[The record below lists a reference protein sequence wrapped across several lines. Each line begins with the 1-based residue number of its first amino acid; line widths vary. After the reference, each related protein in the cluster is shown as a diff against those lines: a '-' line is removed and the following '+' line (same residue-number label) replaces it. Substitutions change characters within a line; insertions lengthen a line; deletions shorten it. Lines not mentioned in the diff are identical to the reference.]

1 MPEARPLRRAAF
13 LDRDGTICE
22 EMGYVNH
29 VDRLQIFPFAAA
41 AIRQL
46 NEARVPVIVVTN
58 QSGVARDIFPESLV
72 HQVHKKMI
80 SELSAGGA
88 RVDAIYFCPHKT
100 EDACECRKPN
110 PGLLERAAREH
121 ALDLAASWVVGDRYA
136 DLEMGHAAGSR
147 GILVMTGYGRGEYEL
162 HRLKWA
168 RQPDA
173 LAETL
178 TEAVGRI
185 LHTVPA
191 VAALRAAQKSARI
204 DWVVERKWAPVL
216 EGSSAI
222 DEVIPFDRASAFG
235 APTCVRRLRRK
246 NYTCAIDFQ
255 GLYKS
260 SVLAMLSA
268 APRRIGFERAWAR
281 EPGAALLYTER
292 VVPKGR
298 HVTELNYSLAEKAG
312 AARPVR
318 PEYPLRVPAGGAASV
333 RARLA
338 EKGIGDYIVV
348 GPGGSWRAKRCAAG

>member
-46 NEARVPVIVVTN
+46 NDARVPVIVVTN

-80 SELSAGGA
+80 AELAAGGA

-121 ALDLAASWVVGDRYA
+121 ALDLSASWVVGDRYA
-136 DLEMGHAAGSR
+136 DLEMGHAAGAR

-162 HRLKWA
+162 HHTKWA

-173 LAETL
+173 LAENL
-178 TEAVGRI
+178 TEAVRRI
-185 LHTVPA
+185 LH
-191 VAALRAAQKSARI
+191 
-204 DWVVERKWAPVL
+204 D
-216 EGSSAI
+216 
-222 DEVIPFDRASAFG
+222 
-235 APTCVRRLRRK
+235 
-246 NYTCAIDFQ
+246 
-255 GLYKS
+255 
-260 SVLAMLSA
+260 
-268 APRRIGFERAWAR
+268 
-281 EPGAALLYTER
+281 
-292 VVPKGR
+292 
-298 HVTELNYSLAEKAG
+298 
-312 AARPVR
+312 
-318 PEYPLRVPAGGAASV
+318 
-333 RARLA
+333 
-338 EKGIGDYIVV
+338 
-348 GPGGSWRAKRCAAG
+348 